1 MGNIRNKLTLIVSE
15 SGSLRTHEK
24 DYQIRVWHFLSASFF
39 VEKFYEKNS
48 GLNKNAVIKN
58 CSFWYLH

>member
-39 VEKFYEKNS
+39 RGTE
-48 GLNKNAVIKN
+48 
-58 CSFWYLH
+58 

>member
-39 VEKFYEKNS
+39 C
-48 GLNKNAVIKN
+48 VIETK
-58 CSFWYLH
+58 LHMFLEIK